1 MAESTIIDMA
11 DTTTPWHGRDDSADS
26 GDTRRWHHVVR
37 PFDGEASDGVALI
50 GFACDEGVRRNGGR
64 PGAAEGPAALR
75 AALANMPL
83 HGEPAL
89 YDAGDVSCDDGA
101 LDAAQAR
108 LAARVAQVRAQ
119 RALPVVLG
127 GGHEIAF
134 GTFQGLTA
142 SLAPHERLLIV
153 NLDAHFDLREAAEG
167 NSGTPFRQIHDWC
180 VDHRVAFDYRVLGVS
195 RYANTRAL
203 FDRADRFGVR
213 YWEDETLQDLA
224 CAATACAELAN
235 DLARADAI
243 YLTIC
248 LDVLPGDKAPGVSAP
263 AALGVPLAC
272 IERIADT
279 VMASGKVAAFD
290 IAEFNPRFD
299 RDGSTARIAA
309 RLVARIARDAARAC
323 DFAADDDLRVK
334 KSQDS

>member
-1 MAESTIIDMA
+1 MS
-11 DTTTPWHGRDDSADS
+11 DTATPWHGRDDSPDS

-37 PFDGEASDGVALI
+37 RFSDDAREGVALI

-64 PGAAEGPAALR
+64 AGAAEGPAVLR
-75 AALANMPL
+75 GALANMPL
-83 HGEPAL
+83 AGEPPL
-89 YDAGDVSCDDGA
+89 YDAGDIHCDDGP
-101 LDAAQAR
+101 LETAQAR
-108 LAARVAQVRAQ
+108 LASRVAQVRAQ
-119 RALPVVLG
+119 GGLPVVLG

-134 GTFQGLTA
+134 GTFQGLA
-142 SLAPHERLLIV
+142 SSLAPHQRLLIV

-180 VDHRVAFDYRVLGVS
+180 LDHRVAFDYRVLGVS

-213 YWEDETLQDLA
+213 YWEDEALQDLGGA
-224 CAATACAELAN
+224 ERACAELAD
-235 DLARADAI
+235 DLARADVV

-272 IERIADT
+272 VERIVDA
-279 VMASGKVAAFD
+279 VMACGRVAAVD
-290 IAEFNPRFD
+290 MAEFNPRFD
-299 RDGSTARIAA
+299 RDAMTARVAA
-309 RLVARIARDAARAC
+309 RLVARIARGAAVAEW
-323 DFAADDDLRVK
+323 LR
-334 KSQDS
+334 S

>member
-1 MAESTIIDMA
+1 MT
-11 DTTTPWHGRDDSADS
+11 DTTALWRGRDDSGDS

-37 PFDGEASDGVALI
+37 RFDDDTRAGVALI

-64 PGAAEGPAALR
+64 PGASEGPAALR

-83 HGEPAL
+83 HDEPAL
-89 YDAGDVSCDDGA
+89 YDAGDVACDDGA
-101 LDAAQAR
+101 LEDAQAR
-108 LAARVAQVRAQ
+108 LATRVAQVRA
-119 RALPVVLG
+119 RNSLPVVLG

-134 GTFQGLTA
+134 GTFQGLA
-142 SLAPHERLLIV
+142 SSLSPHTRILIV

-167 NSGTPFRQIHDWC
+167 NSGTPFRQIQEWC
-180 VDHRVAFDYRVLGVS
+180 VERGMSFDYRVLGVS

-203 FDRADRFGVR
+203 FDRADRLGVR
-213 YWEDETLQDLA
+213 YWEDERLQDLA
-224 CAATACAELAN
+224 GAAKACADLAD

-263 AALGVPLAC
+263 AALGVPLTC
-272 IERIADT
+272 IERSVDT
-279 VMASGKVAAFD
+279 IVASGKVAAVD

-299 RDGSTARIAA
+299 RDAMTARVAA
-309 RLVARIARDAARAC
+309 RLIARVARGAARAGWLPPAGAR
-323 DFAADDDLRVK
+323 FETARAASGRTR
-334 KSQDS
+334 S